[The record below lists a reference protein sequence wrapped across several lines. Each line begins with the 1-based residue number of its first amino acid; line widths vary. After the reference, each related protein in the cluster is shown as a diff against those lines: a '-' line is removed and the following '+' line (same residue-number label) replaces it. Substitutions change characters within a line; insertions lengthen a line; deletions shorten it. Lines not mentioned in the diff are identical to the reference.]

1 MGVQERKSRHKANV
15 RRLILDAAR
24 DLFVTEG
31 YQHTSLRKIAEK
43 IEYSPAT
50 IYLYF
55 QDKSELLDA
64 LLTETFT
71 ELDAKLRHISLRET
85 DSLTALRRGLRTY
98 IEFGLSHPNHYL
110 LAFVQNEALFEGER
124 KHYKLK
130 HGPACFDNLRQAVRR
145 AISDGHLTD
154 EDPETTAQALWA
166 AAHGLTS
173 LLITQ
178 PDFPFVA
185 RRRLIERMLTLL
197 LDGVRRR
204 QG

>member
-1 MGVQERKSRHKANV
+1 MGVQERKARHKSNV

-71 ELDAKLRHISLRET
+71 ELDAKLRVISLRET

-110 LAFVQNEALFEGER
+110 LAFVQNEALFDGER
-124 KHYKLK
+124 KQYKLK
-130 HGPACFDNLRQAVRR
+130 HAPACFDNLRQAVMR
-145 AISDGHLTD
+145 AIEDGHLIAD
-154 EDPETTAQALWA
+154 DPEATAQALWA
-166 AAHGLTS
+166 GIHGLTS
-173 LLITQ
+173 LLIAHAS
-178 PDFPFVA
+178 FPFVP
-185 RRRLIERMLTLL
+185 RRRLIERLLTIL

-204 QG
+204 